1 MMVMRIPAPRWL
13 TDSAPPP
20 SFFPHPEFLPASEN
34 RGVVTTTPTPVSP
47 VTRLIAQVGDGDESA
62 RQDLWALVYDELRQL
77 ASSQM
82 RRERNSHTLQPTALV
97 NEAYVR
103 LVADAAGFEGRAHFF
118 GAAASAMRRI
128 LVDHAR
134 QRGTEKRG
142 GGRERVP
149 LSRAPVGLAGG
160 ELDADLDIE
169 ALDRALSLLEQE
181 QRHVRKVRV
190 VSLRF
195 FAGLTIDQ
203 TAKVLSVAPAS
214 VKRDWEFAK
223 AWLLRQMNVEGDA

>member
-1 MMVMRIPAPRWL
+1 M
-13 TDSAPPP
+13 
-20 SFFPHPEFLPASEN
+20 
-34 RGVVTTTPTPVSP
+34 TTTPTPVSP
-47 VTRLIAQVGDGDESA
+47 VTRLIEQVGHGDERA

-77 ASSQM
+77 AASQM
-82 RRERNSHTLQPTALV
+82 RRERSGHTLQPTALV

-103 LVADAAGFEGRAHFF
+103 LAANGPGFDGRSHFF

-149 LSRAPVGLAGG
+149 LSLAPVEPADA
-160 ELDADLDIE
+160 ELDTDLDIE
-169 ALDRALSLLEQE
+169 ALDRALTSLEQE
-181 QRHVRKVRV
+181 ERHARKARV
-190 VSLRF
+190 VSLRY

-203 TAKVLSVAPAS
+203 TAKVLEVAPAS

-223 AWLLRQMNVEGDA
+223 AWLLRQMNEEDGA